1 MYLVILAA
9 PIRKAIDEHFK
20 DTQIEA
26 INTIQLALVEYLKR
40 YIIRDFGE
48 ATYKQLKKRYSVTIQ
63 QVTAKKYAQYGV
75 TPNQQPT
82 PSQQPSQQPTPSQ
95 PKKQEEQVSE
105 AEKYGKMAEE
115 KIKYLKEREEQEKQ
129 EQKQKEEQEEEE
141 QENILFKIP
150 ETPQEEKQKQEAL
163 KQFIQEPQLATVIS
177 RLQKY
182 VDKRVVE
189 ITRKNDHIAE
199 IRPKRYLGAMEYE
212 EISKIVKELG
222 GKYISAGKESR
233 WEIPLK
239 KA

>member
-1 MYLVILAA
+1 LAKKVYTITLAA
-9 PIRKAIDEHFK
+9 VVRKAIDEHFK

-26 INTIQLALVEYLKR
+26 INTIQLAIVEYLKP

-48 ATYKQLKKRYSVTIQ
+48 ATYKKLKKRYSKTIH
-63 QVTAKKYAQYGV
+63 QVIAEKYAQYGA
-75 TPNQQPT
+75 T

-129 EQKQKEEQEEEE
+129 EQKQKEE